1 MALVSFKS
9 PLATGRL
16 PIFSPEFVFVFFF
29 FTDPF
34 LSVLGIMPAVISD
47 AAFSYSEVK
56 VCGTY
61 ELYN

>member
-16 PIFSPEFVFVFFF
+16 PIFSPEFVFFF

-34 LSVLGIMPAVISD
+34 FSVLGIMPAVISD

-56 VCGTY
+56 VRGTY